1 MKEVEREKYVS
12 RDNRVL
18 ELREYYGLTQQEL
31 ANKVGISKSMLS
43 YIETGKRA
51 PNVFIALDIADALD
65 TTVEKLFRKNKLQE

>member
-1 MKEVEREKYVS
+1 MKEVERERYVN
-12 RDNRVL
+12 RDNCVC

-51 PNVFIALDIADALD
+51 PNVYIAMDIAEALNI
-65 TTVEKLFRKNKLQE
+65 TVENLFRKNK